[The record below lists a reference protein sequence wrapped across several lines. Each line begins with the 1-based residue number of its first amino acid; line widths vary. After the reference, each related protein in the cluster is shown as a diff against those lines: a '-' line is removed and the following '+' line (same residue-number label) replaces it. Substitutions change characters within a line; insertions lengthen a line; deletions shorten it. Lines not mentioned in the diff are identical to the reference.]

1 MSGSNTETALASR
14 WLVTTDW
21 LAEKLGASDL
31 VVVDGSWYLPAM
43 QRDVAAEY
51 LAGHI
56 PGAVRFDIDQIADR
70 TSPLPHMLPGA
81 EQFAAE
87 VGALGIADTNT
98 IVSYEA
104 GPLMASPRV
113 WWTFRVFGAEK
124 VFILD
129 GGLPKWAREGRPL
142 ESGTARRARRVFRA
156 RKRAELVASL
166 DAVRTALA
174 GKSAQIVDARPAD
187 RFNGQA
193 PEPRPGLRSGHMPGA
208 LNVPATA
215 LIENG
220 CLRPPEALKRAFATG
235 GVDMERPIITSCGS
249 GVTAAIL
256 WFALDALGKEPKA
269 LYDGSWAEWGAR
281 ADLPVEPKPS
291 S

>member
-1 MSGSNTETALASR
+1 MSGPNTETALANR

-43 QRDVAAEY
+43 QRDAAAEY

-81 EQFAAE
+81 EQFAEE
-87 VGALGIADTNT
+87 VGALGIADTDT
-98 IVSYEA
+98 IVIYDSN
-104 GPLMASPRV
+104 PLFASPRV

-129 GGLPKWAREGRPL
+129 GGLPNWTREGRPL
-142 ESGTARRARRVFRA
+142 ESGAVTRARRVFRA

-166 DAVRTALA
+166 DAVRTALG

-193 PEPRPGLRSGHMPGA
+193 PEPRRGLRSGHMPGA

-220 CLRPPEALKRAFATG
+220 RLRSPEELRRAFAAG
-235 GVDMERPIITSCGS
+235 GVDVARPIITSCGS

-281 ADLPVEPKPS
+281 ADLPVEPKQS